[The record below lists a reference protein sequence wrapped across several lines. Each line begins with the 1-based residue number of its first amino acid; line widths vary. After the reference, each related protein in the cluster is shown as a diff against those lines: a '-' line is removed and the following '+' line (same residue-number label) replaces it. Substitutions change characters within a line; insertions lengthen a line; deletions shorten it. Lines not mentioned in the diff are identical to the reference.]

1 MVFVNF
7 RIDIHHGTTSKPLQ
21 PPLRNRICLACN
33 TQQDSGR
40 TAPHQTLSESVTFRQ
55 NLSHSVR
62 SCQMAPVFVRFRY
75 ISSDS
80 VRFRQMPSDS
90 VGFRQM
96 LSDSGSLRQ
105 MPSESSGFCQIR
117 SECVRLCRR
126 TIRCKGRWNIRNVR
140 PICFMHL
147 RITHSFCCY
156 VFRCFSCNLTAD
168 LLHSSFFLL
177 PHLHHSAQHKPND
190 PIITLGYYCCGVTW
204 SSVTLQSADP
214 IHATYKDR
222 A

>member
-1 MVFVNF
+1 
-7 RIDIHHGTTSKPLQ
+7 
-21 PPLRNRICLACN
+21 
-33 TQQDSGR
+33 
-40 TAPHQTLSESVTFRQ
+40 
-55 NLSHSVR
+55 
-62 SCQMAPVFVRFRY
+62 
-75 ISSDS
+75 
-80 VRFRQMPSDS
+80 
-90 VGFRQM
+90 
-96 LSDSGSLRQ
+96 

-204 SSVTLQSADP
+204 SSLQNADP
-214 IHATYKDR
+214 IHSICEPPILTVAICSVVPLPASRHTGTFHFPFFSKSPQLCTT
-222 A
+222 